1 MMSQIPSSK
10 VSVSAHFERIL
21 QELQGTL
28 SGIAGEQVEQL
39 AERILQSRH
48 IFTAGAGRSGLMSR
62 ALAMRL
68 MQLGLNAYVVGET
81 VTPKAG
87 KGDLLIIV
95 SGSGETKGL
104 DIMADKALQAE
115 VELAAVTIFPE
126 SSIGRKA
133 NLIVQVPGAPKDPAQ
148 KGNTSTVQPMGSL
161 FEQSVLLLFDGLMLH
176 LMELRGGDTEAMFSN
191 HANLE

>member
-1 MMSQIPSSK
+1 MSQLHSAK
-10 VSVSAHFERIL
+10 VPVSAQLKRIL

-28 SGIAGEQVEQL
+28 AAISSEQVEQL
-39 AERILQSRH
+39 ATRILQARS

-68 MQLGLNAYVVGET
+68 MQLGLQAYVVGET

-104 DIMADKALQAE
+104 DNMADKALQAE
-115 VELAAVTIFPE
+115 VDIAAVTIFPE

-133 NLIVQVPGAPKDPAQ
+133 NLIIQVPGAPKDRAQ
-148 KGNTSTVQPMGSL
+148 QGNTNTVQPMGSL
-161 FEQSVLLLFDGLMLH
+161 FEQTVLLLFDGLMLH
-176 LMELRGGDTEAMFSN
+176 LMEQRGGDTAAMFSN

>member
-1 MMSQIPSSK
+1 MSQFPSSSK
-10 VSVSAHFERIL
+10 VSVSQHFERIL

-28 SGIAGEQVEQL
+28 SGISSEQVEQL
-39 AERILQSRH
+39 AERILQARY

-87 KGDLLIIV
+87 NGDLLIIV

-104 DIMADKALQAE
+104 DIMADKALGAE

-133 NLIVQVPGAPKDPAQ
+133 DLVVQVPGAPKDRAQ

-161 FEQSVLLLFDGLMLH
+161 FEQTVLLLFDGLMLH
-176 LMELRGGDTEAMFSN
+176 LMEQRGGDTEAMFSN

>member
-1 MMSQIPSSK
+1 MNEIHSTTA
-10 VSVSAHFERIL
+10 SVSQQFERIL
-21 QELQGTL
+21 QELRGTL
-28 SGIAGEQVEQL
+28 SAISSEQVEQL
-39 AERILQSRH
+39 AERILQARH

-68 MQLGLNAYVVGET
+68 MQLDLHAYVVGET

-104 DIMADKALQAE
+104 DIMADKAIQAE
-115 VELAAVTIFPE
+115 VDIAAVTIFPE
-126 SSIGRKA
+126 STIGSKA
-133 NLIVQVPGAPKDPAQ
+133 NLIVQVPGAPKDPTQ
-148 KGNTSTVQPMGSL
+148 KGNTSTIQPMGSL
-161 FEQSVLLLFDGLMLH
+161 FEQTVLLLFDGLMLH
-176 LMELRGGDTEAMFSN
+176 LMEQRGGDTEAMFSN